1 MLKKNVVK
9 TILSFVLAAV
19 FLVSACGSIEGPEI
33 WIYASIIGVALIG
46 YAVYSSSAINRIQKK
61 NKRIAKHRQSFFL

>member
-1 MLKKNVVK
+1 MLKKYVK

-46 YAVYSSSAINRIQKK
+46 YAAYSFISDKPDTEE
-61 NKRIAKHRQSFFL
+61 

>member
-46 YAVYSSSAINRIQKK
+46 YAVYSFISDKPNTEEE
-61 NKRIAKHRQSFFL
+61 